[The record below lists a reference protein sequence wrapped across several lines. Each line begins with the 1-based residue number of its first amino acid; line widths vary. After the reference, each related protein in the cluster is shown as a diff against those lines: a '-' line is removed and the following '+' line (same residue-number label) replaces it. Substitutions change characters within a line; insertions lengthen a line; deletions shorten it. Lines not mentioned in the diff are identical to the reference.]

1 MRLKNKVLVF
11 GGTTEG
17 RILSDYLRKAGIL
30 HEISVATEYGK
41 EILLENGEENLLVG
55 RKNFKEIEE
64 MIKSLEVSIVV
75 DATHPFATAASKEI
89 KTACKGSD
97 VPYLR
102 LKRSTEIK
110 ADDAENVICVDS
122 IEDASKAAEDTDG
135 NILVLTGSK
144 DLEKIA
150 SIITDTS
157 RVFVRVLPNED
168 SIGKCI
174 KAGFGGK
181 QIIAMQGPFSKQMN
195 IATIKE
201 IDAKAIITKESGK
214 AGGFEEKIE
223 AAMSCGIKAIVVRN
237 PENALESPDAYS
249 LSEIIEILSKHTG
262 ITITLNKDII
272 PDKDINSDKNIIPDK
287 DINFDKTVIFDK
299 DIAFDKTISFDKN
312 VASDKAVTLA
322 GMGPGDES
330 YYTLELKKAI
340 DEADIIFGAKAV
352 VNNLKNSRV
361 PVISEYEGQKIYDY
375 LKVNNEYINPLVLFS
390 GDISLCSGA
399 KKATA
404 LFEDKGYKVNLIS
417 GISSVT
423 LFAQKLG
430 LGLEDVR
437 VISAHGRKCDV
448 IRNVT
453 DNIETIVLTSD
464 AEHARNISEKLI
476 SLADKVILG
485 CDLGT
490 FSEKIID
497 AKSNPDTIK
506 DIAGKCLVYTYN
518 ENATGRKIVK
528 TLCDD
533 EIIRGN
539 VPMTKEEIRALSMRK
554 LSLSKGAVFYDI
566 GSGTGSISL
575 EAALLDE
582 SISVYS
588 VEKNEEA
595 IELLR
600 KNIEI
605 FNVSNIEMIS
615 GLAPDA
621 MKDLP
626 APSHVFIGGSS
637 GNIKEIIDTVYQKNS
652 KARIVIN
659 TVTAETFAQVM
670 GLINEYPDIEPDVIM
685 VSVSR
690 FKKVGRYHLAD
701 ALNPV
706 YIITL

>member
-1 MRLKNKVLVF
+1 MALPLQPLAARFARDMRLSIVKNKVLVF

-89 KTACKGSD
+89 KTACEGSD

-102 LKRSTEIK
+102 LKRSTEVK
-110 ADDAENVICVDS
+110 ADGTDNVICVDS

-174 KAGFGGK
+174 KAGFGGR
-181 QIIAMQGPFSKQMN
+181 QIIAMQGPFSKQLN

-214 AGGFEEKIE
+214 AGGFDEKIE
-223 AAMSCGIKAIVVRN
+223 AAISCGVKAIVVRN
-237 PENALESPDAYS
+237 PENAIESPDAYS

-262 ITITLNKDII
+262 ITITSNKDII
-272 PDKDINSDKNIIPDK
+272 PDKAI
-287 DINFDKTVIFDK
+287 
-299 DIAFDKTISFDKN
+299 
-312 VASDKAVTLA
+312 TLA

-330 YYTLELKKAI
+330 YYTLELKKAL

-352 VNNLKNSRV
+352 VNNLKNSHV
-361 PVISEYEGQKIYDY
+361 PVISKYDGQKIYDY
-375 LKVNNEYINPLVLFS
+375 LEGNREYINPLILFS

-399 KKATA
+399 KKATV

-423 LFAQKLG
+423 LFAQRLG

-453 DNIETIVLTSD
+453 DNVETIVLTSD

-476 SLADKVILG
+476 SLTDKVIVG

-490 FSEKIID
+490 SSEKIID

-600 KNIEI
+600 KNIEK

-621 MKDLP
+621 MKELP

-637 GNIKEIIDTVYQKNS
+637 GNIKEIIDAVYQKNS
-652 KARIVIN
+652 KAKIVIN

-670 GLINEYPDIEPDVIM
+670 DLINEYPDIEPDIIM

>member
-1 MRLKNKVLVF
+1 MKGKVLVF

-89 KTACKGSD
+89 KTACEASD

-102 LKRSTEIK
+102 LKRSTEVK
-110 ADDAENVICVDS
+110 ADGAENVKCVDS
-122 IEDASKAAEDTDG
+122 IEDASKAVEDTAG

-144 DLEKIA
+144 DLETIA

-157 RVFVRVLPNED
+157 RVYVRVLPNED
-168 SIGKCI
+168 SINKCI
-174 KAGFGGK
+174 KAGFSGR

-214 AGGFEEKIE
+214 AGGFDEKIE
-223 AAMSCGIKAIVVRN
+223 AAISCGVKAIVVRN
-237 PENALESPDAYS
+237 PENALESPDAHS
-249 LSEIIEILSKHTG
+249 LSEVIEILSEHTG
-262 ITITLNKDII
+262 IAITPNKDI
-272 PDKDINSDKNIIPDK
+272 DSDKTAFTEKDINS
-287 DINFDKTVIFDK
+287 DKTVIFDK
-299 DIAFDKTISFDKN
+299 DIDSDKN
-312 VASDKAVTLA
+312 VASVKAITLA

-330 YYTLELKKAI
+330 YYTLELKKAL

-352 VNNLKNSRV
+352 VKNLKNCHI
-361 PVISEYEGQKIYDY
+361 PVVSEYDGQKILDY
-375 LKVNNEYINPLVLFS
+375 LNDNNEYINPLVLFS

-404 LFEDKGYKVNLIS
+404 LFEHKGYKVKRIS

-423 LFAQKLG
+423 LFAQRLG

-437 VISAHGRKCDV
+437 VITAHGKKCDV
-448 IRNVT
+448 FRNVT
-453 DNIETIVLTSD
+453 DNVETIVLTSD
-464 AEHARNISEKLI
+464 AEHAKNITEKVI
-476 SLADKVILG
+476 SIADKVVVG

-490 FSEKIID
+490 SSEKIID
-497 AKSNPDTIK
+497 AKNAPDTIK
-506 DIAGKCLVYTYN
+506 DIAGKCLVYVN
-518 ENATGRKIVK
+518 NQSAVDRKVIK
-528 TLCDD
+528 TLSDD
-533 EIIRGN
+533 EIIRGK

-595 IELLR
+595 IDLLQ
-600 KNIEI
+600 KNIEK
-605 FNVSNIEMIS
+605 FSVSNVVIIS
-615 GLAPDA
+615 GTAPDA

-626 APSHVFIGGSS
+626 TPSHVFIGGSS
-637 GNIKEIIDTVYQKNS
+637 GNIKEIIDAVYQKNS

-670 GLINEYPDIEPDVIM
+670 DIVNEYPDIEPDIIM

>member
-55 RKNFKEIEE
+55 RKDFRQIEE

-89 KTACKGSD
+89 KTACESSD
-97 VPYLR
+97 VPYIR
-102 LKRSTEIK
+102 LKRNTQDKYTNRADFNSEDNNGKEICE
-110 ADDAENVICVDS
+110 DIIYVDT
-122 IEDASKAAEDTDG
+122 IEDAAKAAEEIDG

-144 DLEKIA
+144 DLETIS
-150 SIITDTS
+150 SIITDIS
-157 RVFVRVLPNED
+157 RVYVRVLPNED
-168 SIGKCI
+168 SILKCT
-174 KAGFGGK
+174 KAGFSGR
-181 QIIAMQGPFSKQMN
+181 QIIAMQGPFSEQMN

-214 AGGFEEKIE
+214 AGGFSEKIE
-223 AAMSCGIKAIVVRN
+223 AAAKCGAKAIVITN
-237 PENALESPDAYS
+237 PENALDSPDAHS
-249 LSEIIEILSKHTG
+249 LGEVIEILSKHTG
-262 ITITLNKDII
+262 TEII
-272 PDKDINSDKNIIPDK
+272 PY
-287 DINFDKTVIFDK
+287 
-299 DIAFDKTISFDKN
+299 KTI
-312 VASDKAVTLA
+312 TLA
-322 GMGPGDES
+322 GMGPGDERF
-330 YYTLELKKAI
+330 YTLELKKAL

-352 VNNLKNSRV
+352 VKNLKNVHV
-361 PVISEYEGQKIYDY
+361 PVVSEYDGAKIYEY
-375 LKVNNEYINPLVLFS
+375 LKANDEYISPLVLFS

-404 LFEDKGYKVNLIS
+404 IFEDKGYLVKRIS
-417 GISSVT
+417 GISSVS
-423 LFAQKLG
+423 LFAQRLG
-430 LGLEDVR
+430 LSLEDVR
-437 VISAHGRKCDV
+437 VISAHGKKCDV

-453 DNIETIVLTSD
+453 ENVETIVLTSD
-464 AEHARNISEKLI
+464 ADHAKDITRKAYA
-476 SLADKVILG
+476 LADEVIVG

-490 FSEKIID
+490 CDEAIINIT
-497 AKSNPDTIK
+497 SSPDLESSIK
-506 DIAGKCLVYTYN
+506 GKCLVYTRN
-518 ENATGRKIVK
+518 SKASDRKVVK
-528 TLCDD
+528 TLKDD

-554 LSLSKGAVFYDI
+554 LSLSRGAVFYDI

-582 SISVYS
+582 SIKVFS

-595 IELLR
+595 DKLLQ
-600 KNIEI
+600 KNIDK
-605 FNVSNIEMIS
+605 FGVSNIEIIE
-615 GLAPDA
+615 GTAPDA
-621 MKDLP
+621 MKELP

-637 GNIKEIIDTVYQKNS
+637 GNIKEIIEDVYQKNDHA
-652 KARIVIN
+652 KVVIN
-659 TVTAETFAQVM
+659 TITAETFAQVM
-670 GLINEYPDIEPDVIM
+670 DFAGDLPDIEPDIIM

-690 FKKVGRYHLAD
+690 FKKVGKYHLAD

-706 YIITL
+706 YIITLEKKD

>member
-1 MRLKNKVLVF
+1 MKNKVLVF

-89 KTACKGSD
+89 KTACEASD

-102 LKRSTEIK
+102 LKRSTEVK
-110 ADDAENVICVDS
+110 ADGAENVICVDS

-174 KAGFGGK
+174 KAGFGGR

-214 AGGFEEKIE
+214 AGGFDEKIE
-223 AAMSCGIKAIVVRN
+223 AAISCGVKAIVVRN

-262 ITITLNKDII
+262 ITITSNKDII
-272 PDKDINSDKNIIPDK
+272 PDKAI
-287 DINFDKTVIFDK
+287 
-299 DIAFDKTISFDKN
+299 
-312 VASDKAVTLA
+312 TLA

-352 VNNLKNSRV
+352 VKNLKNIHV
-361 PVISEYEGQKIYDY
+361 PVISEYDGQKIADY
-375 LKVNNEYINPLVLFS
+375 LKNNNEYINPLVLFS

-423 LFAQKLG
+423 LFAQRLG

-453 DNIETIVLTSD
+453 DNVETIVLTSD

-476 SLADKVILG
+476 SLADKVIVG

-490 FSEKIID
+490 SSEKIID
-497 AKSNPDTIK
+497 TKSDPDTIK
-506 DIAGKCLVYTYN
+506 DISGKCLVYAYN
-518 ENATGRKIVK
+518 ECATGRKIVK

-600 KNIEI
+600 KNIEK
-605 FNVSNIEMIS
+605 FNVSNIEIIS

-621 MKDLP
+621 MKELP

-670 GLINEYPDIEPDVIM
+670 DLINEYPDIEPDIIM